1 MSIGSQIAKRRKEL
15 GMTQQELAES
25 LDVSFQAVSA
35 WERDEYLPETE
46 RLKPLAMSLST
57 TVSWLMEETN
67 APEPHWELHDALYS
81 LENMK
86 KKVRFTAQAKN
97 MSQTLKALKQ
107 MEQYHEGQTRNGKDK
122 IPYIHHPLMM
132 ACHALAMN
140 LDDDDLIAPLMMAC
154 HALAMN
160 LDDDDLIAAIL
171 LHDVVEDCGAK
182 VEDLDVS
189 ETVRK
194 AVSLVSFHEI
204 EGMTKAEAKA
214 QYFARIRE
222 NPIAAMVKLIDRC
235 NNVSTMAMAFSKDRM
250 IRYIDETEQYILPM
264 LDHVKHTWEEYYDAV
279 FLLNY
284 QIRSLLETQ
293 KRLL

>member
-140 LDDDDLIAPLMMAC
+140 LDDDDLIAT
-154 HALAMN
+154 
-160 LDDDDLIAAIL
+160 IL

-182 VEDLDVS
+182 VDDLDVS
-189 ETVRK
+189 DAVRK

-214 QYFARIRE
+214 QYFAHIRE
-222 NPIAAMVKLIDRC
+222 DRIAAMVKIIDRC
-235 NNVSTMAMAFSKDRM
+235 NNVSTMATAFSKDRM

-264 LDHVKHTWEEYYDAV
+264 IDHVKHTWEEYYDAV

>member
-25 LDVSFQAVSA
+25 LDVSFQAVSS

-46 RLKPLAMSLST
+46 RLKPLAMALST
-57 TVSWLMEETN
+57 TISWLMEE
-67 APEPHWELHDALYS
+67 AHASEPRWELHDALYS

-97 MSQTLKALKQ
+97 MPQTLQALKQ

-140 LDDDDLIAPLMMAC
+140 LDDDDLIAT
-154 HALAMN
+154 
-160 LDDDDLIAAIL
+160 IL
-171 LHDVVEDCGAK
+171 LHDVVEDCGA
-182 VEDLDVS
+182 DLKDLEVS
-189 ETVRK
+189 DAVRE
-194 AVSLVSFHEI
+194 AVSLVSFHEV

-264 LDHVKHTWEEYYDAV
+264 IDHVKHTWEEYYDAV

>member
-140 LDDDDLIAPLMMAC
+140 LDDDDLIAT
-154 HALAMN
+154 
-160 LDDDDLIAAIL
+160 IL

-214 QYFARIRE
+214 QYFAHIRE
-222 NPIAAMVKLIDRC
+222 DRIAAMVKIIDRC
-235 NNVSTMAMAFSKDRM
+235 NNVSTMATAFSKDRM

-264 LDHVKHTWEEYYDAV
+264 IDHVKHTWEEYYDAV

>member
-25 LDVSFQAVSA
+25 LDVSFQAVSS

-140 LDDDDLIAPLMMAC
+140 LDDDDLIAT
-154 HALAMN
+154 
-160 LDDDDLIAAIL
+160 IL

-182 VEDLDVS
+182 VDDLDVS
-189 ETVRK
+189 DAVRK

-214 QYFARIRE
+214 QYFAHIRE
-222 NPIAAMVKLIDRC
+222 DRIAAMVKIIDRC
-235 NNVSTMAMAFSKDRM
+235 NNVSTMATAFSKDRM

-264 LDHVKHTWEEYYDAV
+264 IDHVKHTWEEYYDPAGDT
-279 FLLNY
+279 
-284 QIRSLLETQ
+284 ETTSVMEHEFPM
-293 KRLL
+293 

>member
-140 LDDDDLIAPLMMAC
+140 LDDDDLIAT
-154 HALAMN
+154 
-160 LDDDDLIAAIL
+160 IL

-182 VEDLDVS
+182 VDDLDVS
-189 ETVRK
+189 DAVRK

-214 QYFARIRE
+214 QYFAHIRE
-222 NPIAAMVKLIDRC
+222 DRIAAMVKIIDRC
-235 NNVSTMAMAFSKDRM
+235 NNVSTMATAFSKDRM

-264 LDHVKHTWEEYYDAV
+264 IDHVKHTSEEYYDAV

>member
-25 LDVSFQAVSA
+25 LDVSFQAVSS

-57 TVSWLMEETN
+57 TVSWLMEESN
-67 APEPHWELHDALYS
+67 APEPRWELHDALYS

-97 MSQTLKALKQ
+97 MPQTLKALKQ

-140 LDDDDLIAPLMMAC
+140 LDDDDLIAT
-154 HALAMN
+154 
-160 LDDDDLIAAIL
+160 IL

-182 VEDLDVS
+182 VDDLDVS
-189 ETVRK
+189 DHIDSTV
-194 AVSLVSFHEI
+194 EI
-204 EGMTKAEAKA
+204 YTNRIGSAHKSIGKYHLTYADVVFDNYAKQSTA
-214 QYFARIRE
+214 
-222 NPIAAMVKLIDRC
+222 KLISTTSRRRVILSP
-235 NNVSTMAMAFSKDRM
+235 VST
-250 IRYIDETEQYILPM
+250 QP
-264 LDHVKHTWEEYYDAV
+264 
-279 FLLNY
+279 
-284 QIRSLLETQ
+284 
-293 KRLL
+293 KR

>member
-46 RLKPLAMSLST
+46 WLKPLAMALST

-140 LDDDDLIAPLMMAC
+140 LDDDDLIAT
-154 HALAMN
+154 
-160 LDDDDLIAAIL
+160 IL

-182 VEDLDVS
+182 VDDLDVS
-189 ETVRK
+189 DAVRK

-214 QYFARIRE
+214 QYFAHIRE
-222 NPIAAMVKLIDRC
+222 DRIAAMVKIIDRC
-235 NNVSTMAMAFSKDRM
+235 NNVSTMATAFSKDRM

-264 LDHVKHTWEEYYDAV
+264 IDHVKHTWEEYYDAV

>member
-15 GMTQQELAES
+15 GMTQQELAECM
-25 LDVSFQAVSA
+25 DVSFQAVSS
-35 WERDEYLPETE
+35 WERDEYLPDTE
-46 RLKPLAMSLST
+46 RLKPLAMALST
-57 TVSWLMEETN
+57 TVSWLMEEIN
-67 APEPHWELHDALYS
+67 APEPRWELHDALYS

-97 MSQTLKALKQ
+97 MPQTLKALKQ

-140 LDDDDLIAPLMMAC
+140 LDDDDLIA
-154 HALAMN
+154 
-160 LDDDDLIAAIL
+160 AIL
-171 LHDVVEDCGAK
+171 LHDVVEDCGADLQ
-182 VEDLDVS
+182 DLDVS
-189 ETVRK
+189 DTVRK

-214 QYFARIRE
+214 KYFADIQKDR
-222 NPIAAMVKLIDRC
+222 IAAMVKLIDRC

-250 IRYIDETEQYILPM
+250 IRYIDETELYILPM
-264 LDHVKHTWEEYYDAV
+264 IDHVKHTWEEYYDAV
-279 FLLNY
+279 YLLNY

>member
-15 GMTQQELAES
+15 SMTQQELAEC
-25 LDVSFQAVSA
+25 LDISFQAVSS

-46 RLKPLAMSLST
+46 RLKPLALALST
-57 TVSWLMEETN
+57 TVSWLMEEVH

-107 MEQYHEGQTRNGKDK
+107 MEQFHEGQTRNGKDK

-140 LDDDDLIAPLMMAC
+140 LDDDDLIA
-154 HALAMN
+154 
-160 LDDDDLIAAIL
+160 AIL
-171 LHDVVEDCGAK
+171 LHDVVEDCGADLK
-182 VEDLDVS
+182 DLDVS
-189 ETVRK
+189 DTVRN
-194 AVSLVSFHEI
+194 AVSLVSFQEI
-204 EGMTKAEAKA
+204 EGMTKAEAKEK
-214 QYFARIRE
+214 YFADIRE
-222 NPIAAMVKLIDRC
+222 DRIAAMVKLIDRC

-264 LDHVKHTWEEYYDAV
+264 IDHVKHTWEEYYDAV
-279 FLLNY
+279 YLLNY

>member
-1 MSIGSQIAKRRKEL
+1 M
-15 GMTQQELAES
+15 
-25 LDVSFQAVSA
+25 
-35 WERDEYLPETE
+35 
-46 RLKPLAMSLST
+46 
-57 TVSWLMEETN
+57 
-67 APEPHWELHDALYS
+67 
-81 LENMK
+81 
-86 KKVRFTAQAKN
+86 
-97 MSQTLKALKQ
+97 
-107 MEQYHEGQTRNGKDK
+107 
-122 IPYIHHPLMM
+122 
-132 ACHALAMN
+132 
-140 LDDDDLIAPLMMAC
+140 
-154 HALAMN
+154 
-160 LDDDDLIAAIL
+160 
-171 LHDVVEDCGAK
+171 EDCGAK

-264 LDHVKHTWEEYYDAV
+264 IDYVKHTWEEYYDAV

>member
-25 LDVSFQAVSA
+25 LDVSFQAVSS

-46 RLKPLAMSLST
+46 RLKPLAMALST
-57 TVSWLMEETN
+57 TISWLMEEAH
-67 APEPHWELHDALYS
+67 APEPRWELHDALYS

-86 KKVRFTAQAKN
+86 RKVRFTAQAKN

-140 LDDDDLIAPLMMAC
+140 LDDDDLIA
-154 HALAMN
+154 
-160 LDDDDLIAAIL
+160 AIL
-171 LHDVVEDCGAK
+171 LHDVVEDCGA
-182 VEDLDVS
+182 DLKDLEVS
-189 ETVRK
+189 DAVRE
-194 AVSLVSFHEI
+194 AVSLVSFHEV

-235 NNVSTMAMAFSKDRM
+235 NNVSTMATAFSKERM
-250 IRYIDETEQYILPM
+250 ARYIDETEQYILPM
-264 LDHVKHTWEEYYDAV
+264 IDHVKHTWEEYYDAV

>member
-140 LDDDDLIAPLMMAC
+140 LDDDDLIAT
-154 HALAMN
+154 
-160 LDDDDLIAAIL
+160 IL

-182 VEDLDVS
+182 VDDLDVS
-189 ETVRK
+189 DAVRK

-214 QYFARIRE
+214 QYFAHIRE
-222 NPIAAMVKLIDRC
+222 DRIAAMVKIIDRC
-235 NNVSTMAMAFSKDRM
+235 NNVSTMATAFSKDRM

-264 LDHVKHTWEEYYDAV
+264 IDHVKHTWEEYYDAV
-279 FLLNY
+279 FLMNY

>member
-140 LDDDDLIAPLMMAC
+140 LDDDDLIAT
-154 HALAMN
+154 
-160 LDDDDLIAAIL
+160 IL

-189 ETVRK
+189 DAVRK

-214 QYFARIRE
+214 QYFAHIRE
-222 NPIAAMVKLIDRC
+222 DRIAAMVKIIDRC
-235 NNVSTMAMAFSKDRM
+235 NNVSTMATAFSKDRM

-264 LDHVKHTWEEYYDAV
+264 IDHVKHTWEEYYDAV